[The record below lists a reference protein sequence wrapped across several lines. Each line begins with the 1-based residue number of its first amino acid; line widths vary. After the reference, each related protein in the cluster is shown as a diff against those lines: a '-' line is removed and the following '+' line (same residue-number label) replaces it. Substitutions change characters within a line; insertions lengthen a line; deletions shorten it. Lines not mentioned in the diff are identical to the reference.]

1 MKFFLVCPKDF
12 VILGFTLKN
21 IFSMA
26 LLRMMTTTNPETGA
40 SVVGGS
46 AFYVYNTDNINWL
59 TLASKTGTT
68 ASSVF
73 AYQLPNGGIGIA
85 AVKGSVGAIVTA
97 AGASTVTA

>member
-1 MKFFLVCPKDF
+1 LRDAPKISYF
-12 VILGFTLKN
+12 WASLKN

-26 LLRMMTTTNPETGA
+26 LLRLMTTTNPQTGT

-46 AFYVYNTDNINWL
+46 ANFVYNTDQINWL

-73 AYQLPNGGIGIA
+73 DYQLNGGGIGKA
-85 AVKGSVGAIVTA
+85 AVKGTVASIQAA
-97 AGASTVTA
+97 AGVATVVA